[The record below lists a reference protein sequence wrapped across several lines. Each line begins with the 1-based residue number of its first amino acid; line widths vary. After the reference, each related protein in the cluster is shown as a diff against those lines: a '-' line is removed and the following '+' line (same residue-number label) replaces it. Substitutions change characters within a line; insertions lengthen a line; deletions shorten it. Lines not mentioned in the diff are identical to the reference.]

1 MEKNNNIDILKKG
14 LEEVEANIKKN
25 NHAYAL
31 GILIAVIEYYIK
43 NEK

>member
-14 LEEVEANIKKN
+14 LEEVETNIKKN

-31 GILIAVIEYYIK
+31 GALIAVVEYYIK
-43 NEK
+43 KEE